1 MNQKSQSSGFR
12 AEIANLKLP
21 AVGKICFSLLA
32 DQRSWG
38 LNVSVV
44 WGRMKRGVGK
54 KERGKVGRKFRANK
68 RVKGPFRENAERNLF
83 SPSDLKKFLSSVDQP
98 LFPAWGGYSPLYHLL
113 CLLHDLLLI

>member
-44 WGRMKRGVGK
+44 WGRMKRGVGEK
-54 KERGKVGRKFRANK
+54 GK
-68 RVKGPFRENAERNLF
+68 RE
-83 SPSDLKKFLSSVDQP
+83 
-98 LFPAWGGYSPLYHLL
+98 GGEEV
-113 CLLHDLLLI
+113 

>member
-38 LNVSVV
+38 AECERSV
-44 WGRMKRGVGK
+44 GANEKGSGGK
-54 KERGKVGRKFRANK
+54 GERG
-68 RVKGPFRENAERNLF
+68 
-83 SPSDLKKFLSSVDQP
+83 
-98 LFPAWGGYSPLYHLL
+98 GGEEV
-113 CLLHDLLLI
+113 

>member
-1 MNQKSQSSGFR
+1 MVSEKLP
-12 AEIANLKLP
+12 ILKLL

-44 WGRMKRGVGK
+44 WGRMKRGVQWGK
-54 KERGKVGRKFRANK
+54 RKEGRWGKFRANK

>member
-1 MNQKSQSSGFR
+1 MVSEEKMP
-12 AEIANLKLP
+12 ILKLL

-38 LNVSVV
+38 LSVSVV

-54 KERGKVGRKFRANK
+54 KEREKVGRKFRANK

-83 SPSDLKKFLSSVDQP
+83 SP
-98 LFPAWGGYSPLYHLL
+98 
-113 CLLHDLLLI
+113 